1 MKKILIVDD
10 EKNIRITLKHG
21 LSQNYELDMAING
34 DEAIEKLKTNKY
46 DLMLLD
52 INMPGKDGME
62 VLRII
67 HSMDIKIS
75 IIMMTAYG
83 TIERA
88 VEAMKLGAVDFINKP
103 FTPNEIETAIQTV
116 IYRKDLKEDSLE
128 SYHDMINFIKLNMID
143 GNYAKALEFSKQTLG
158 KYPDMPEPHNLIGI
172 LYEYENNISSAQ
184 KHYRAALALDPTYQP
199 AQNNLERTATR
210 RFYTPVDIG
219 VDEDEKK

>member
-21 LSQNYELDMAING
+21 LSKNYELDMAING
-34 DEAIEKLKTNKY
+34 DEAIEKLKTHNY

-62 VLRII
+62 VLRIL
-67 HSMDIKIS
+67 HSMDIKIN

-88 VEAMKLGAVDFINKP
+88 VEAMKLGAVDFISKP
-103 FTPNEIETAIQTV
+103 FSPAEIEGAIAQV
-116 IYRKDLKEDSLE
+116 INRENLSEDNLK
-128 SYHDMINFIKLNMID
+128 SYDDIINFIKLNMAE
-143 GNYAKALEFSKQTLG
+143 GNYEKAMEFAKKSLSQ
-158 KYPDMPEPHNLIGI
+158 YPDSAEPHNLIGI
-172 LYEYENNISSAQ
+172 LYEYQNKVSNAQ
-184 KHYRAALALDPTYQP
+184 KHYRAALALEPSYRP

-210 RFYTPVDIG
+210 RFYNPVDIG
-219 VDEDEKK
+219 DNENGK